1 MPDSHARPSD
11 QSGSPAPAG
20 PGRGTP
26 EQPVRRLRP
35 AQLLFEPPAGEPEP
49 ERFFDLESI
58 EDPAELLRRSTE
70 LALAFRAAADRAT
83 DFQAVAAAQLAD
95 TRRFD
100 ALSSAEIA
108 ARADWTPDYAEKM
121 VEYGRG
127 LLRPQRRG
135 ER

>member
-11 QSGSPAPAG
+11 PSGSPAPDG
-20 PGRGTP
+20 PGQGTP
-26 EQPVRRLRP
+26 EPPARRLRP
-35 AQLLFEPPAGEPEP
+35 AQLLFEPQAAEPEP

-58 EDPAELLRRSTE
+58 DDPAELLRRSTE
-70 LALAFRAAADRAT
+70 LAIAFRAAADRAT

-100 ALSSAEIA
+100 ALSAVEIA

-127 LLRPQRRG
+127 LLRPRRHG
-135 ER
+135 EG